1 MNRADP
7 HTIVA
12 REMESLTYSNNLD
25 GHFTEQTMQQLPK
38 EEKWG
43 YVQED
48 RAFIDS
54 IVNGTP
60 PPVTAFDG
68 LMSVELVN
76 AVYESVR
83 SESPVKIQSTKY

>member
-1 MNRADP
+1 
-7 HTIVA
+7 
-12 REMESLTYSNNLD
+12 
-25 GHFTEQTMQQLPK
+25 MQQLPR

-48 RAFIDS
+48 RAFVDS

-60 PPVTAFDG
+60 PLVTALDG

-76 AVYESVR
+76 AIYESVR
-83 SESPVKIQSTKY
+83 TDATITVRPVSLMTA

>member
-1 MNRADP
+1 
-7 HTIVA
+7 
-12 REMESLTYSNNLD
+12 
-25 GHFTEQTMQQLPK
+25 MQQLPR

-48 RAFIDS
+48 RAFVDA
-54 IVNGTP
+54 VLNGTP
-60 PPVTAFDG
+60 PLVTVADG

-83 SESPVKIQSTKY
+83 TNATIAVRPVSLIAE